1 MASAF
6 AYATLTLYG
15 GPSHALPLASAPSCR
30 SPTTP
35 LVAVWAPPLS
45 LAATHGIS
53 VDFFS
58 RVT

>member
-6 AYATLTLYG
+6 AYAALTLCG
-15 GPSHALPLASAPSCR
+15 GPSHALPLALAPSCR

-35 LVAVWAPPLS
+35 LEAVWAPPLS
-45 LAATHGIS
+45 LAATYGIS
-53 VDFFS
+53 VDFSS

>member
-1 MASAF
+1 MASSF
-6 AYATLTLYG
+6 AYAALTLFG
-15 GPSHALPLASAPSCR
+15 GPSHALPLASAPDSR

-53 VDFFS
+53 IDFFS